1 MLALKLTKNSSGG
14 GFPWGTCAPPAS
26 KVSASSVGAPEELT
40 GTSSA
45 SISSGGSSTVE
56 VDAVRAGGRG
66 GAFAV
71 LVLIAIVSSSAHID
85 SASLAESGV
94 RGVAVAV
101 SVGSGVVVV
110 FANGRERERFN
121 GKGEL
126 VASSAGGGGGVPRPI

>member
-94 RGVAVAV
+94 RGVAV
-101 SVGSGVVVV
+101 SVGSGVTVV